1 VGKME
6 NDLLKRCVLIAECH
20 QFFVTIR
27 HFQGQYQEQRTIT
40 KQKKKRKQSKD
51 NEEAFGIENVLLL
64 IVFNDPSKH

>member
-1 VGKME
+1 MRTYSGMPPVF
-6 NDLLKRCVLIAECH
+6 RYRVPI
-20 QFFVTIR
+20 TIR

-40 KQKKKRKQSKD
+40 KQKKRKQSKD